1 MDLGIL
7 NQNGGMKFY
16 TSNIVS
22 TNANIFFFLIFGFVF
37 RFR

>member
-16 TSNIVS
+16 TSNIIAYRTILAQKVIHMS
-22 TNANIFFFLIFGFVF
+22 L
-37 RFR
+37 